1 MLDKIYNI
9 KKNIIIISGGAGY
22 LGCQF
27 SKTISSIGGI
37 PIILD
42 NNEKALMSLKKYFK
56 KKKLKGYFFLID
68 LNNEI
73 EVNNI
78 ISYIY
83 KKFKKI
89 DSLVNTAGY
98 TGQAMLKNNDEFF
111 QNFEDSKFKLWE
123 DSLSGNLTSFF
134 LMTRAVSKLMK
145 KKNNGTIV
153 NIASDAGIISPDHR
167 IYQPDKKENYK
178 GTKFNTPLSY
188 SVAKSGII
196 SMTRYLAT
204 YFAKNGIRVNCIS
217 PSGVFKNHDNKFVK
231 KLSSR
236 IPLGRM
242 AKLHELDGALIF
254 LCSNASSF
262 VTGHNLVIDGGR
274 TIW

>member
-78 ISYIY
+78 ISYVY

-98 TGQAMLKNNDEFF
+98 TGQAMLKNNDKFF

>member
-1 MLDKIYNI
+1 MIDKIYNI
-9 KKNIIIISGGAGY
+9 KKNIVIISGGAGY
-22 LGCQF
+22 LGGQF

-37 PIILD
+37 PLILD
-42 NNEKALMSLKKYFK
+42 NNEKALKSLKKYFN

-78 ISYIY
+78 ISYVY

-98 TGQAMLKNNDEFF
+98 TGQAMLKNNDKFF